1 MNMKLVVHLL
11 EGFEYRALNKSI
23 PIVLEISSDTKEI
36 ISDKIDMK
44 EIMLYKNGKETF
56 GSFIV
61 STLSLPKYTFTITEH
76 TPKYMI
82 IDVADHDESEL
93 LSGEYE
99 IKISIMVYV
108 PLEDG
113 RYARKEL
120 TAIKQITIL

>member
-1 MNMKLVVHLL
+1 MRLLIHLL
-11 EGFEYRALNKSI
+11 EGFEYRALNKTI
-23 PIVLEISSDTKEI
+23 PIILEISSDAKEI

-44 EIMLYKNGKETF
+44 EIMLYKNGKGTF

-93 LSGEYE
+93 LPGEYE
-99 IKISIMVYV
+99 VKISIMVYV
-108 PLEDG
+108 QLEDG
-113 RYARKEL
+113 KYARKEL
-120 TAIKQITIL
+120 TAIKKITIL

>member
-1 MNMKLVVHLL
+1 MDLVIHFL

-23 PIVLEISSDTKEI
+23 PIVLKITSDKQED

-44 EIMLYKNGKETF
+44 EIMLYKNGKEAF

-61 STLSLPKYTFTITEH
+61 STLSLPKYTFTISEH

-99 IKISIMVYV
+99 VRVSVMVYV

-113 RYARKEL
+113 RYSRKEL
-120 TAIKQITIL
+120 TAVKQIIIQ

>member
-1 MNMKLVVHLL
+1 MRLSIHLL
-11 EGFEYRALNKSI
+11 EDFRYRALNKSI
-23 PIVLEISSDTKEI
+23 PIVLEITSDTKEV

-44 EIMLYKNGKETF
+44 EIMLYKNGEEIY

-93 LSGEYE
+93 LPGEYE
-99 IKISIMVYV
+99 IKISMLIYV
-108 PLEDG
+108 PHENG
-113 RYARKEL
+113 SYSTKEL
-120 TAIKQITIL
+120 TAIKQITIF

>member
-1 MNMKLVVHLL
+1 MNLVIHLL
-11 EGFEYRALNKSI
+11 EGFKYSAINKSI
-23 PIVLEISSDTKEI
+23 PVVLEISSDTKEI

-44 EIMLYKNGKETF
+44 EIMLYTNAKETF

-61 STLSLPKYTFTITEH
+61 STLSLPKYTFTVTEH

-99 IKISIMVYV
+99 IKISIIVYV

-113 RYARKEL
+113 KYARKEL
-120 TAIKQITIL
+120 TAIKPITIL

>member
-1 MNMKLVVHLL
+1 MNLSIHLL

-93 LSGEYE
+93 LPGEYE
-99 IKISIMVYV
+99 IKISMMIYI
-108 PLEDG
+108 PHENG
-113 RYARKEL
+113 SYTSKEL